1 MRKGI
6 KQRLNLL
13 GDHPFSSF
21 SSANPMPGAPVE
33 PLSEVRGALVS
44 KALRTDPRFSCLRCS
59 LMPGCRLTC
68 GGFPGRR
75 CWSPELGPGRCV
87 LHRGCVLAEAGL
99 GGRGAQVRLPHL
111 ELPPPQLWAPAS
123 VQVSGHEE
131 ATVQACGTVPG
142 PTWLQLK
149 ADVLPVVHHLLL
161 T

>member
-68 GGFPGRR
+68 RGFPGRR
-75 CWSPELGPGRCV
+75 CSSPELGPGRCV

-99 GGRGAQVRLPHL
+99 GGNPGQTPTPRAAPTSAVGTCLCAGLRTRGGDCSSMWDGTRADV
-111 ELPPPQLWAPAS
+111 APA
-123 VQVSGHEE
+123 E
-131 ATVQACGTVPG
+131 A
-142 PTWLQLK
+142 
-149 ADVLPVVHHLLL
+149 
-161 T
+161 